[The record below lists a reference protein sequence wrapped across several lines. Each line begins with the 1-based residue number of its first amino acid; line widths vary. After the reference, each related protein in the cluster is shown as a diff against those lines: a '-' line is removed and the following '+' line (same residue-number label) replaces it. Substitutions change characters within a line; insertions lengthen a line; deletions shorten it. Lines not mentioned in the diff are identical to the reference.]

1 MIVSRY
7 RYKFVIF
14 YDLYGVGIQTDS
26 TLSDTKRSFPV
37 GAFEVCHVGRSIS
50 ASSKSVRVFS
60 GIDINYRIPV
70 RCICTLY
77 FVYFCVRLQPPTCL
91 QPVCPVSH
99 SELFSVTEGT
109 WVVVHGRQTF
119 RLAR

>member
-1 MIVSRY
+1 MIVSRS
-7 RYKFVIF
+7 RYKFVIS
-14 YDLYGVGIQTDS
+14 YDLYGVSIQADS
-26 TLSDTKRSFPV
+26 TLSDTKRLFQV

-50 ASSKSVRVFS
+50 ASSKRFRVCS
-60 GIDINYRIPV
+60 GIDINYRIHV

-77 FVYFCVRLQPPTCL
+77 LVYFCVRQQPAACL

-99 SELFSVTEGT
+99 SELFSVAEGT